1 MEIRADQG
9 LLERSN
15 AERTSDGL
23 LTRNVTKLV
32 YVNRTFYES
41 SKVVDITGDNDNEAE
56 RVVKILSIHSVP
68 NRLLS
73 IFYF

>member
-1 MEIRADQG
+1 MQSGQVMAYSPG
-9 LLERSN
+9 M
-15 AERTSDGL
+15 
-23 LTRNVTKLV
+23 LV

-41 SKVVDITGDNDNEAE
+41 NKVVDITGDNDNEAE
-56 RVVKILSIHSVP
+56 RVVKILSIHSVS